1 MEMFD
6 THRRDILNFDN
17 YMDLK
22 KPGFGGPASAMPL
35 KDGKGKLVNTK
46 PKLAGFQ
53 HTVERDPAFS
63 HPVYDPTYKAM
74 TGDLVYKQ
82 EGRKAFKYDD
92 QRTGIPVVQM
102 DPLKEGKS
110 YTSFNRFINEAMEDE
125 TEEEWN
131 EEEEDEVEAE
141 LMGYEGVEDENEE
154 DEEEERSYATK
165 SNRTMSDLRAIED
178 RLRNFEDDDSEDEED
193 FGANPFGEVPQWIK
207 DLQNNQA
214 DRQTGQN
221 SLGSEEVDDE
231 FGANPDDCDECGD
244 TNWMK

>member
-131 EEEEDEVEAE
+131 EDEVEAE

-178 RLRNFEDDDSEDEED
+178 RLRNFEDEDSEDEED

>member
-1 MEMFD
+1 
-6 THRRDILNFDN
+6 
-17 YMDLK
+17 
-22 KPGFGGPASAMPL
+22 
-35 KDGKGKLVNTK
+35 
-46 PKLAGFQ
+46 
-53 HTVERDPAFS
+53 
-63 HPVYDPTYKAM
+63 
-74 TGDLVYKQ
+74 
-82 EGRKAFKYDD
+82 
-92 QRTGIPVVQM
+92 
-102 DPLKEGKS
+102 
-110 YTSFNRFINEAMEDE
+110 MEDE
-125 TEEEWN
+125 TEE
-131 EEEEDEVEAE
+131 EVEAE

-178 RLRNFEDDDSEDEED
+178 RLRNFEDEDSEDEED

>member
-125 TEEEWN
+125 TEEE
-131 EEEEDEVEAE
+131 VEAE

-178 RLRNFEDDDSEDEED
+178 RLRNFEDEDSEDEED